1 MNLIEPK
8 TKTTLDVKGTLR
20 ALEVGDSTMF
30 PYYVSERY
38 LATEASV
45 TKKAT
50 GKVYKLHRTVGGILV
65 TRIK

>member
-1 MNLIEPK
+1 MNLIEPLMK
-8 TKTTLDVKGTLR
+8 TRVDVKATIR

-38 LATEASV
+38 LATEASL

-50 GKVYKLHRTVGGILV
+50 GKVFKLRRMPDGILF

>member
-1 MNLIEPK
+1 MNLIKPK
-8 TKTTLDVKGTLR
+8 KKTTIDVRGTIR

-30 PYYVSERY
+30 PPLVSERY
-38 LATEASV
+38 LATEASL

-50 GKVYKLHRTVGGILV
+50 GKVFKIFRTKEGILF

>member
-8 TKTTLDVKGTLR
+8 IKTTIDVKGTIR

-38 LATEASV
+38 LATEASL

-50 GKVYKLHRTVGGILV
+50 GKVFKLRRMPDGILF

>member
-1 MNLIEPK
+1 MNLIKPK
-8 TKTTLDVKGTLR
+8 KKTTIDVRGTIR

-30 PYYVSERY
+30 PYLVSERY
-38 LATEASV
+38 LATEASL

-50 GKVYKLHRTVGGILV
+50 GKVFKIFRTKEGILF

>member
-1 MNLIEPK
+1 MNLIELK

-38 LATEASV
+38 LATEASL

-50 GKVYKLHRTVGGILV
+50 GKVYKLHRTVDGILV

>member
-1 MNLIEPK
+1 MNVVEPK
-8 TKTTLDVKGTLR
+8 IKTTIDVRGTIR

-30 PYYVSERY
+30 PPLVSERY
-38 LATEASV
+38 LATEASL

-50 GKVYKLHRTVGGILV
+50 GKIFKIHRTTEGILF

>member
-38 LATEASV
+38 LATEASL

-50 GKVYKLHRTVGGILV
+50 GKVYKLHRAPEGILV

>member
-50 GKVYKLHRTVGGILV
+50 GKVYKLHRTVDGILV

>member
-8 TKTTLDVKGTLR
+8 FKTTVDVKGTIR

-38 LATEASV
+38 LATEASL

-50 GKVYKLHRTVGGILV
+50 GKVYKLHRTADGILV

>member
-1 MNLIEPK
+1 MNLIEPIMK
-8 TKTTLDVKGTLR
+8 TRVDVKGTIR

-30 PYYVSERY
+30 PSLVSERY
-38 LATEASV
+38 LATEASL

-50 GKVYKLHRTVGGILV
+50 GKVFKIHRTTEGILF

>member
-1 MNLIEPK
+1 MNVVEPK
-8 TKTTLDVKGTLR
+8 IKTTIDVRGTIR

-38 LATEASV
+38 LATEASL

-50 GKVYKLHRTVGGILV
+50 GKIFKIHRTTEGILF